1 MKNLILALFL
11 LFSVSVYAQNPFER
25 EIVAYEKQDSIS
37 MPKKDQILFL
47 GSSSFRLWKSFDADM
62 QGIPAFNRGFGGS
75 TLKDALY
82 YFDRMVVKYQPS
94 WIFMYEGDNDIA
106 KGESPEFIRD
116 EFVDFSTRL
125 KKVLPKTK
133 LVFVAARPSLARTSN
148 LQKQRDLNS
157 LIQAVVK
164 EQKGLYYLDMHNPFF
179 NADGTLMQDI
189 FVADKL
195 HLNEKGYQIFA
206 EQIKNFIKIN
216 KVK

>member
-1 MKNLILALFL
+1 MKNILLAFLL
-11 LFSVSVYAQNPFER
+11 LFSASVFAQNPFER

-37 MPKKDQILFL
+37 MPKKGQILFL
-47 GSSSFRLWKSFDADM
+47 GSSSFRLWKNFDADM
-62 QGIPAFNRGFGGS
+62 KGIPAFNRGFGGS

-116 EFVDFSTRL
+116 EFIDFSTRL

-148 LQKQRDLNS
+148 LQKQRELNS
-157 LIQAVVK
+157 LIQTVVK

-179 NADGTLMQDI
+179 NADGSLMQDI

-206 EQIKNFIKIN
+206 DQIKNFIKTN